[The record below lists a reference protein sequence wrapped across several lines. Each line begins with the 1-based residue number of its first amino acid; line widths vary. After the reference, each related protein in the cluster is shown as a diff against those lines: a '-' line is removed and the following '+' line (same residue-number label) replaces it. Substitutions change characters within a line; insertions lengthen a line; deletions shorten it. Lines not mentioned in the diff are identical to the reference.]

1 MSSAIGNFPAKAPWR
16 RCETMRKSRIEAAKT
31 RERIVTA
38 AAAEFRQHGIA
49 ATGLADL
56 MKAAGLTHGGFY
68 RHFASKDQLVAEACS
83 AAIATMTERVASSA
97 SRERGRKGLEAAVA
111 DYLSTE
117 HRDNPRDG
125 CPLAALGSELARA
138 DSNTRAA
145 ATDAFLKLVD
155 VLAGQIDA
163 ARSNEAEK
171 RAVFAASAMI
181 GALTMARVMTKSV
194 LSDTILRSVEKA
206 VSRMCQEGVRARNAE
221 SSVNGILHESAE
233 YPFVADA

>member
-1 MSSAIGNFPAKAPWR
+1 
-16 RCETMRKSRIEAAKT
+16 MRKSRSEAAKT

-83 AAIATMTERVASSA
+83 AAVATMNERVASSA
-97 SRERGRKGLEAAVA
+97 SRKRGRKGLEAAVA

-138 DSNTRAA
+138 DTPARAA
-145 ATDAFLKLVD
+145 ATAGFLKLVD
-155 VLAGQIDA
+155 ALAGGFDEGTPDE
-163 ARSNEAEK
+163 ARR
-171 RAVFAASAMI
+171 RAMVVALTLI
-181 GALTMARVMTKSV
+181 GALTVSRVVTDQA
-194 LSDTILRSVEKA
+194 LSDAIL
-206 VSRMCQEGVRARNAE
+206 RNAE
-221 SSVNGILHESAE
+221 DSITGSQTTGGKKAKRSG
-233 YPFVADA
+233 

>member
-1 MSSAIGNFPAKAPWR
+1 
-16 RCETMRKSRIEAAKT
+16 MRKSRIEAAKT

-83 AAIATMTERVASSA
+83 AAIATMTERVTSSA

-125 CPLAALGSELARA
+125 CPLAALGSEMARA
-138 DSNTRAA
+138 DTQTRAA
-145 ATDAFLKLVD
+145 ATAGFLKLVD
-155 VLAGQIDA
+155 ALAGGFDEGTPDEARRRAMVA
-163 ARSNEAEK
+163 ALTL
-171 RAVFAASAMI
+171 I
-181 GALTMARVMTKSV
+181 GALTISRVVTDRA
-194 LSDTILRSVEKA
+194 LANAIL
-206 VSRMCQEGVRARNAE
+206 QNAKD
-221 SSVNGILHESAE
+221 SITGS
-233 YPFVADA
+233 

>member
-1 MSSAIGNFPAKAPWR
+1 
-16 RCETMRKSRIEAAKT
+16 MRKSRIEAAKT

-97 SRERGRKGLEAAVA
+97 SRKRGRKGLETAVA

-125 CPLAALGSELARA
+125 CPLAALGSEMARA
-138 DSNTRAA
+138 DTPTRAA
-145 ATDAFLKLVD
+145 ATAGFLKLVD
-155 VLAGQIDA
+155 ALAGGFGEGKPDEARRRAMVA
-163 ARSNEAEK
+163 ALT
-171 RAVFAASAMI
+171 MI
-181 GALTMARVMTKSV
+181 GALTISRVVTDQA
-194 LSDTILRSVEKA
+194 LSNAILRNTEDSITG
-206 VSRMCQEGVRARNAE
+206 S
-221 SSVNGILHESAE
+221 
-233 YPFVADA
+233 

>member
-1 MSSAIGNFPAKAPWR
+1 
-16 RCETMRKSRIEAAKT
+16 MRKSRSETAKT

-83 AAIATMTERVASSA
+83 AAIATMTERVAFSA
-97 SRERGRKGLEAAVA
+97 RERGRKGLEAAVA

-125 CPLAALGSELARA
+125 CPLAALGSEMARA
-138 DSNTRAA
+138 DPQTRAA
-145 ATDAFLKLVD
+145 ATAGFLKLVD
-155 VLAGQIDA
+155 ALAGGFDEGTPDEATRRATVA
-163 ARSNEAEK
+163 ALT
-171 RAVFAASAMI
+171 MI
-181 GALTMARVMTKSV
+181 GALTISRVVTDQA
-194 LSDTILRSVEKA
+194 LSNAIL
-206 VSRMCQEGVRARNAE
+206 RNAE
-221 SSVNGILHESAE
+221 ASITGQQTTEGKKAKR
-233 YPFVADA
+233 PADQRERGEGCAQARRD